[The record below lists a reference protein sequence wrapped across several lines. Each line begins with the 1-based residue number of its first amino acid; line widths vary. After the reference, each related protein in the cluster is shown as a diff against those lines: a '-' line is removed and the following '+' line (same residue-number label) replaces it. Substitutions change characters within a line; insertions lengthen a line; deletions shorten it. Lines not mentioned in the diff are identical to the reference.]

1 MKLSTKVSLACH
13 IPTKKAFRGFAKI
26 RQNVFIYSGVRRFEP
41 RCRDTHPTLLYLAVR
56 SAVVSWR
63 RVFLFPWKCSY
74 LEFSFWWEDDFN
86 SAQVKILLS
95 NIDSNCHLSPIVYD
109 LSFCQSSP
117 KNWKTEKLL
126 EIAVVRANC
135 FQSFRKFRVSCW
147 FGTGFYV
154 SCHFGVRNGIHGN
167 LVCKNPRNIPG
178 IQEKMKHFQLD
189 DEPNH
194 YMKKTG
200 F

>member
-1 MKLSTKVSLACH
+1 MSRHSPYFTIFDCTQCGSFVEE
-13 IPTKKAFRGFAKI
+13 G
-26 RQNVFIYSGVRRFEP
+26 
-41 RCRDTHPTLLYLAVR
+41 
-56 SAVVSWR
+56 
-63 RVFLFPWKCSY
+63 FLFPWKCSY

-95 NIDSNCHLSPIVYD
+95 KIDSNCHLSPIVYD

-126 EIAVVRANC
+126 EIAVVGAN
-135 FQSFRKFRVSCW
+135 FFRSFWKFRVSCW

-167 LVCKNPRNIPG
+167 LVCKNHQKPTKHSRNSRKNEALPIG
-178 IQEKMKHFQLD
+178 WRTNWLHEKKGLLNS
-189 DEPNH
+189 PNFH
-194 YMKKTG
+194 PWKKTWLV
-200 F
+200 